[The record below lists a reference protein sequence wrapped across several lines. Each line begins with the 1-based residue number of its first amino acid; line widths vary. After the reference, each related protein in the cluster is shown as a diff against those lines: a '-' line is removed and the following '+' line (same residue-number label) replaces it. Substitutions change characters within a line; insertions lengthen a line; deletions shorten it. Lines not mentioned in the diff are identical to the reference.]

1 MSDDICP
8 LFGDLN
14 DFVLQASKDSD
25 HKSHPISVRKHLEVT
40 REMIQN
46 SIGFESKLELSQD
59 EVNVFIKEQT
69 KVLMSLREALGQEYF
84 TRLLQTVEAAAFSKE
99 LEEKEVAASKEMSK
113 QAQKEMEKFFSS
125 IKPDVSKFNLLMNDF

>member
-14 DFVLQASKDSD
+14 DFVLETSKDSD
-25 HKSHPISVRKHLEVT
+25 HKSHPISARKHLEVT

-59 EVNVFIKEQT
+59 EVKVFIKEQT

-84 TRLLQTVEAAAFSKE
+84 TRLLQTVEVGTFSKE
-99 LEEKEVAASKEMSK
+99 LEEKEEAASKEMSK
-113 QAQKEMEKFFSS
+113 QAQKEIEKFFSS